1 MVTVERRKHAR
12 FPFERHLEVWAADRV
27 EPLVVRA
34 HDISAGGFSFWSNEQ
49 LVPGERLVLGLRDID
64 DFLVKALVRSVRPSA
79 GGWLI
84 GAERV
89 ESA

>member
-12 FPFERHLEVWAADRV
+12 FPFERHLEVWAADRAD
-27 EPLVVRA
+27 PLVVRA
-34 HDISAGGFSFWSNEQ
+34 HDISAGGFSFWSEQQ
-49 LVPGERLVLGLRDID
+49 LVIGSQLVLGLRDID
-64 DFLVKALVRSVRPSA
+64 DFLVKALVRSVRPVS